1 MLHTTFPGCLFTGV
15 SELPDVRFI
24 GDASTVTEAEG
35 NLTVCAVSGQL
46 AAEIVPVNVTIS
58 TVSDTARG
66 KCYMGK
72 HVSQCPMHM
81 HELIFQMC

>member
-66 KCYMGK
+66 KW
-72 HVSQCPMHM
+72 
-81 HELIFQMC
+81 